1 MSLWLFDHDKDEF
14 MSLWLFDH
22 DKDEF
27 NHCKER
33 VNTRTIEISIREP
46 VGNIDDI
53 KSFKISDMF
62 SAICFNSRTYGKR
75 V

>member
-1 MSLWLFDHDKDEF
+1 MPVYIMCLPVVVVPLNLAWHIY
-14 MSLWLFDH
+14 H
-22 DKDEF
+22 Y
-27 NHCKER
+27 KER

-62 SAICFNSRTYGKR
+62 SVICFNSRTYGKR